1 VILLENFNEW
11 NLSLARRRTLK
22 EREDKE
28 KREKRGARI
37 EKRKRGETSVE
48 KLRISKMKRK
58 RGQDRQAIGRDS
70 IKRKKEDHIFL

>member
-11 NLSLARRRTLK
+11 NLSLARRRILK
-22 EREDKE
+22 KREDKE
-28 KREKRGARI
+28 KREKGGARI

-48 KLRISKMKRK
+48 KLHISKMKRK
-58 RGQDRQAIGRDS
+58 RGQDLQAIGRDS